1 MKKIILF
8 LVIISIVAISCKK
21 SSKTEDAEILVEAYG
36 DVLTRNQLNAAI
48 PKNLSTKDSTAFAKM
63 YIENWLAERLIFNF
77 AKEKIKDT
85 IEIHK
90 KVEDYR
96 RSLYVSKY
104 EKDFIYSQV
113 DEKVSVEEIE
123 KYYNNHL
130 NDYVLSNTYVK
141 AFYLTMNADINV
153 YYEVLNKV
161 STSGLKDKKAL
172 IEYCIGADREVFFFE
187 EFIELREF
195 LSIIN
200 YKGNFDDVDLL
211 SRNVLDFVVDKKRYI
226 VKFDEYFLKGQIMP
240 LELAKPLIY
249 KTIINKRRETE
260 RTKFVSEL
268 MNNAKELGKIKYYYD
283 KKN

>member
-48 PKNLSTKDSTAFAKM
+48 PKNLSTEDSTAFAKM

>member
-48 PKNLSTKDSTAFAKM
+48 PKNLSTEDSTAFAKM

-226 VKFDEYFLKGQIMP
+226 VKFDEYYIKGQVMP
-240 LELAKPLIY
+240 FELAKPLIY
-249 KTIINKRRETE
+249 KKIINKRRETE

>member
-226 VKFDEYFLKGQIMP
+226 VKFDEYYIKGQVMP
-240 LELAKPLIY
+240 FELAKPLIY
-249 KTIINKRRETE
+249 KKIINKRRETE

>member
-85 IEIHK
+85 IEIHIK
-90 KVEDYR
+90 DEDYR
-96 RSLYVSKY
+96 RSLYGSKY

-172 IEYCIGADREVFFFE
+172 IEYCVGADREVFFFE

-200 YKGNFDDVDLL
+200 YKGNFDDADLL

-226 VKFDEYFLKGQIMP
+226 VKFDEYYIKGQVMP
-240 LELAKPLIY
+240 FELAKPLIY
-249 KTIINKRRETE
+249 KKIINKRRETE

>member
-172 IEYCIGADREVFFFE
+172 IEYCVGADREVFFFE

-200 YKGNFDDVDLL
+200 YKGNFDDADLL

-226 VKFDEYFLKGQIMP
+226 VKFDEYYIKGQVMP
-240 LELAKPLIY
+240 FELAKPLIY
-249 KTIINKRRETE
+249 KKIINKRRETE

>member
-8 LVIISIVAISCKK
+8 LVIFSIVAISCKK

-260 RTKFVSEL
+260 RGKFVSEL
-268 MNNAKELGKIKYYYD
+268 MNKAKESGEIKYYYD

>member
-153 YYEVLNKV
+153 YYKVLNKV

-172 IEYCIGADREVFFFE
+172 IEYCVGADREVFFFE

-200 YKGNFDDVDLL
+200 YKGNFDDADLL

-226 VKFDEYFLKGQIMP
+226 VKFDEYYIKGQVMP
-240 LELAKPLIY
+240 FELAKPLIY
-249 KTIINKRRETE
+249 KKIINKRRETE